1 MASTCPSTPFHVPA
15 EAIAPAG
22 FSWHAD
28 CLLPG
33 TDGAIAIPNGAE
45 GERLAR
51 LRTHLLALL
60 AVCGAAEAED
70 PEGQRAELARLQMR
84 DIRSALVL
92 LDQHTRFDV
101 LAAHVDATIEQGD
114 SHILLAGWNGV
125 HTEEEATQ
133 LLQTSLVMAELRQ
146 VRAHLT
152 AFCAI
157 EQQTI

>member
-1 MASTCPSTPFHVPA
+1 MASTCPTSLFHVPA
-15 EAIAPAG
+15 GAIAPIG

-33 TDGAIAIPNGAE
+33 TDGSIAAPNGAE

-60 AVCGAAEAED
+60 AVCAATESQD
-70 PEGQRAELARLQMR
+70 PQTQGAELARLQMR
-84 DIRSALVL
+84 DIRAALVL
-92 LDQHTRFDV
+92 VDQHTRFDV
-101 LAAHVDATIEQGD
+101 LAAHVDATLEQGD
-114 SHILLAGWNGV
+114 TRILLAGWNGV
-125 HTEEEATQ
+125 GTEEEAAQ

-146 VRAHLT
+146 VRAHLA

-157 EQQTI
+157 EQQAI

>member
-1 MASTCPSTPFHVPA
+1 MASTCPTSFFHVPA
-15 EAIAPAG
+15 GAIAPIG

-33 TDGAIAIPNGAE
+33 SDGAIAAPNGAE

-60 AVCGAAEAED
+60 AVCAATEAQG
-70 PEGQRAELARLQMR
+70 PQTEGAELARLQMR
-84 DIRSALVL
+84 DIRAALVL
-92 LDQHTRFDV
+92 VDQNTRFDV
-101 LAAHVDATIEQGD
+101 LAAHVDATLEQGD
-114 SHILLAGWNGV
+114 SRILLAGWNGV
-125 HTEEEATQ
+125 GTEEEAAQ

-146 VRAHLT
+146 VRAHLA

-157 EQQTI
+157 EQQAI